1 MDTLENRHEQL
12 VQGKNTFIKRDV
24 NNGEHYT
31 AEQWKSRFHVQGY
44 GKRICI

>member
-31 AEQWKSRFHVQGY
+31 AEQLKGRFQMPGY
-44 GKRICI
+44 GKRIFI